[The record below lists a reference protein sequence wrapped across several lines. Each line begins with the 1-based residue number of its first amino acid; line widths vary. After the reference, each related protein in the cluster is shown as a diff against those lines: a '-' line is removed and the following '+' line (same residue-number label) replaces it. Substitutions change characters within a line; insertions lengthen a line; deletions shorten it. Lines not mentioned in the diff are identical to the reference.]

1 MNLQQI
7 LQNALNAVR
16 GAFQPQQK
24 ELISPIPKEDMVGF
38 GGQTTE
44 QAPQPTP
51 TPSPSPTP
59 MPQIQPRNPNWEHWQ
74 QVNPKGFQELLS
86 GAQLASER
94 HGVPA
99 DMLMDVSGLETSG
112 GTQLG
117 SPAGHTAAGYF
128 MFNDPTLND
137 PYLPA
142 DVPADFDK
150 NSATAS
156 ADLAAQL
163 IKKKQLGRW
172 AVAKGKGAG
181 GNSLGDFY
189 SPEELA
195 PYLR

>member
-1 MNLQQI
+1 MNFKDI
-7 LQNALNAVR
+7 LATVLSRAR
-16 GAFQPQQK
+16 EAFASKPQ
-24 ELISPIPKEDMVGF
+24 ELISPLPDGY
-38 GGQTTE
+38 T
-44 QAPQPTP
+44 PQVSTPTP
-51 TPSPSPTP
+51 TPEPAVLGAQT
-59 MPQIQPRNPNWEHWQ
+59 PQIQPRNPNWAHWQ

-99 DMLMDVSGLETSG
+99 DLLMDVSGLETSG

-117 SPAGHTAAGYF
+117 SPQGHTAAGYF
-128 MFNDPTLND
+128 MFNDTTLND

-142 DVPADFDK
+142 QVPADFDK
-150 NSATAS
+150 NSATQS

-163 IKKKQLGRW
+163 IKKRQLGRW

-181 GNSLGDFY
+181 GNTLGDFY